1 LSFLTSFSSIIIIP
15 ERNGNLI
22 SPSLQNDFTWIQN
35 SKSFTYSVN
44 ELEVVFLC
52 GQEVLLVLDGT
63 TGLNM
68 LPQAREFNQVK
79 SAFEIIHS

>member
-1 LSFLTSFSSIIIIP
+1 VDT
-15 ERNGNLI
+15 
-22 SPSLQNDFTWIQN
+22 D
-35 SKSFTYSVN
+35 SKTFTYSVN

-79 SAFEIIHS
+79 SAFEITDS